1 VWIIRQADLA
11 MYRANGQDQ
20 SSVVF
25 FEPPAT
31 LGSKYHL
38 TNLTERLI
46 HAGQRSQLMRDPL
59 LASVG

>member
-31 LGSKYHL
+31 LGYHL